1 MIQKKKKKIQFHQMQ
16 FLRFVF
22 FFLPFSLVS
31 SSSSR
36 ALHFRPRVRDGFET
50 FMWLG
55 LFGFLEFHVWLPL
68 IPQPESF

>member
-1 MIQKKKKKIQFHQMQ
+1 MIQKNKKNPVPPNAV
-16 FLRFVF
+16 FVFCF